1 MLNFQIAQRLFLH
14 ILLVVVGLTTLVGQA
29 REVEVVVTDA
39 DGNGLP
45 QAVVSID
52 FPGRQAVANQT
63 VIDQV
68 DRLFTPF
75 ISTVRPGAT
84 VNFPNS
90 DNIRHQVYSFS
101 PAKTFE
107 LPLYSNREAPA
118 ITFPEAGIVVL
129 GCNIHDHMRAYL
141 YVSPHAQSRLTDGEG
156 SVVLEAPSEVST
168 VHVWYPGLGDEATA
182 ERQFAIDASQQQL
195 RVSLPVTAQQQTPPP
210 PSPLQQRFNKLKND
224 SN

>member
-1 MLNFQIAQRLFLH
+1 MLNFQISLRL
-14 ILLVVVGLTTLVGQA
+14 LLPTLLFVSGLTTVQSQA
-29 REVEVVVTDA
+29 RELEVVVTDA
-39 DGNGLP
+39 NGQALP

-52 FPGRQAVANQT
+52 FAATEKAPTAAI
-63 VIDQV
+63 IDQV

-75 ISTVRPGAT
+75 ISTIQPGST

-118 ITFPEAGIVVL
+118 ITFPEPGIVVL

-141 YVSPHAQSRLTDGEG
+141 YVSPHAQSRMTDGNG
-156 SVVLEAPSEVST
+156 RVLLDAPSDDMQ
-168 VHVWYPGLGDEATA
+168 VHVWYPGLGDETTA
-182 ERQFAIDASQQQL
+182 ERHFAVSATQQQL
-195 RVSLPVTAQQQTPPP
+195 RVTLNVTPQQQNPPP
-210 PSPLQQRFNKLKND
+210 PSPLQQRFNKLKD
-224 SN
+224 HAH

>member
-1 MLNFQIAQRLFLH
+1 MLNFQTAQRLFLCS
-14 ILLVVVGLTTLVGQA
+14 LLVIAGLTTMRSQA

-39 DGNGLP
+39 SGKGLP

-52 FPGRQAVANQT
+52 FNARETVANQA

-75 ISTVRPGAT
+75 ISTVQPGAT

-141 YVSPHAQSRLTDGEG
+141 YVSPHAQSRLTNGEG
-156 SVVLEAPSEVST
+156 SVVLEAPSEATT
-168 VHVWYPGLGDEATA
+168 VHVWYPGLGDEVTA
-182 ERQFAIDASQQQL
+182 ERQFEIDASQQQL
-195 RVSLPVTAQQQTPPP
+195 SVSLPVTPQQQTPPP
-210 PSPLQQRFNKLKND
+210 PSPLQQRFNKLKNAT
-224 SN
+224 N